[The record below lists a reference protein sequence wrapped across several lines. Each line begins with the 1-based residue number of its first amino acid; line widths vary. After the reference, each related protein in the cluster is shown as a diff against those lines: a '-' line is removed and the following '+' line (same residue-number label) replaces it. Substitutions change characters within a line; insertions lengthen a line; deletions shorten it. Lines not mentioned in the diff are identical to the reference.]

1 MAIPPARRKFLRVK
15 EVFMGFSGII
25 QPRKSIRR
33 GDFLCHVSDCGST
46 RLASNVLIWQLRTV
60 NGLHQ
65 TVEGWIGRGAG
76 SGANWVSVLADVLI
90 LLGVVLAAIGFY
102 FIAWRLVVRLLRA
115 LVKRSDNTWDDELV
129 KSRVFQWIAQ
139 LVPGMLIWSGGQA
152 ALRNPAASEVVRILA
167 EIYIIVVAFLALS
180 SVLNVCERIYRRFPV
195 SREIPIKGF
204 LQVIKILI
212 FVAAAIFVVASV
224 IGKSP
229 VLIFSGLG
237 ALTAVLMLIFKDAI
251 LGLVAGVQL
260 SANRMVARGDWIE
273 MPKFGADGDVIDVAL
288 TTVKVQNFD
297 KTITTIPTHAL
308 ISDSFRNWRGMSKS
322 GVRRIKR
329 NLLLDMNSVSLL
341 DENSIERF
349 RKIRLLRDY
358 LDRKVKELDEWN
370 GQFPDEESVEPV
382 NARALTNLGTFRAY
396 IAEYLK
402 SHPKISKDQTLL
414 VRQLQPTEKGL
425 PIEIYIFTND
435 NRWIEYEGIQSD
447 IFDHLLAVLPEF
459 GLNVFQSPTGTDF
472 KNLHEL

>member
-1 MAIPPARRKFLRVK
+1 
-15 EVFMGFSGII
+15 
-25 QPRKSIRR
+25 
-33 GDFLCHVSDCGST
+33 
-46 RLASNVLIWQLRTV
+46 V
-60 NGLHQ
+60 NGWHK

-76 SGANWVSVLADVLI
+76 SDAEWIPILADTLMLLVL
-90 LLGVVLAAIGFY
+90 LLAAIGIY
-102 FIAWRLVVRLLRA
+102 FVALRLVVRLIRA
-115 LVKRSDNTWDDELV
+115 LVKRTENTWDDELV
-129 KSRVFQWIAQ
+129 HSRVFRWIAQ
-139 LVPGMLIWSGGQA
+139 LVPGMVLWVGGQA
-152 ALRNPAASEVVRILA
+152 ALRDSTASEAVRILA
-167 EIYIIVVAFLALS
+167 EVYIIVVALLALNS
-180 SVLNVCERIYRRFPV
+180 LLNVCERIYRRFPV

-204 LQVIKILI
+204 LQIVKILI
-212 FVAAAIFVVASV
+212 FAAGAIFVVSSV

-237 ALTAVLMLIFKDAI
+237 ALTAVMMLIFKDAI

-260 SANRMVARGDWIE
+260 TANRMVARGDWIE

-329 NLLLDMNSVSLL
+329 NLLLDMNSVGLL
-341 DENSIERF
+341 DASSIERF
-349 RKIRLLRDY
+349 RKIRLLGDY
-358 LDRKVKELDEWN
+358 LDHKGKELEEWN
-370 GQFPDEESVEPV
+370 RQFPDGETEDPV

-396 IAEYLK
+396 VAEYLK
-402 SHPKISKDQTLL
+402 SHPKISKDHTLL
-414 VRQLQPTEKGL
+414 VRQLQPTEHGL
-425 PIEIYIFTND
+425 PIEIYVFIND

-459 GLNVFQSPTGTDF
+459 GLNVFQAPAGADL
-472 KNLHEL
+472 KNLR

>member
-1 MAIPPARRKFLRVK
+1 MFL
-15 EVFMGFSGII
+15 
-25 QPRKSIRR
+25 
-33 GDFLCHVSDCGST
+33 
-46 RLASNVLIWQLRTV
+46 A
-60 NGLHQ
+60 
-65 TVEGWIGRGAG
+65 
-76 SGANWVSVLADVLI
+76 
-90 LLGVVLAAIGFY
+90 VVLAAIGAY
-102 FIAWRLVVRLLRA
+102 FIAFRLVVRLIRA
-115 LVKRSDNTWDDELV
+115 LVKRSENTWDDELV
-129 KSRVFQWIAQ
+129 HSRVFRWIAQ
-139 LVPGMLIWSGGQA
+139 LVPGMVLWVGGQA
-152 ALRNPAASEVVRILA
+152 ALRDPTASDAVRILA
-167 EIYIIVVAFLALS
+167 EVYIIAVALLALNS
-180 SVLNVCERIYRRFPV
+180 LINVCERIYRRYPV

-204 LQVIKILI
+204 LQIFKIL
-212 FVAAAIFVVASV
+212 FFAAGAIFVVSAV

-237 ALTAVLMLIFKDAI
+237 ALTAVMMLIFKDAI

-260 SANRMVARGDWIE
+260 TANRMIARGDWIE

-297 KTITTIPTHAL
+297 KTITTIPTYAL

-329 NLLLDMNSVSLL
+329 NLLLDMNSVGLL
-341 DENSIERF
+341 DASSIERF

-358 LDRKVKELDEWN
+358 LDNKGKELEEWN
-370 GQFPDEESVEPV
+370 RQFPDGETEEPV

-396 IAEYLK
+396 IVEYLK

-414 VRQLQPTEKGL
+414 VRQLQPTEQGL
-425 PIEIYIFTND
+425 PIEIYVFIND

-459 GLNVFQSPTGTDF
+459 GLNVFQAPGGADL
-472 KNLHEL
+472 KNLR

>member
-1 MAIPPARRKFLRVK
+1 
-15 EVFMGFSGII
+15 
-25 QPRKSIRR
+25 
-33 GDFLCHVSDCGST
+33 
-46 RLASNVLIWQLRTV
+46 
-60 NGLHQ
+60 
-65 TVEGWIGRGAG
+65 
-76 SGANWVSVLADVLI
+76 
-90 LLGVVLAAIGFY
+90 
-102 FIAWRLVVRLLRA
+102 
-115 LVKRSDNTWDDELV
+115 
-129 KSRVFQWIAQ
+129 
-139 LVPGMLIWSGGQA
+139 
-152 ALRNPAASEVVRILA
+152 
-167 EIYIIVVAFLALS
+167 
-180 SVLNVCERIYRRFPV
+180 
-195 SREIPIKGF
+195 
-204 LQVIKILI
+204 
-212 FVAAAIFVVASV
+212 
-224 IGKSP
+224 
-229 VLIFSGLG
+229 
-237 ALTAVLMLIFKDAI
+237 
-251 LGLVAGVQL
+251 
-260 SANRMVARGDWIE
+260 MVARGDWIE

-341 DENSIERF
+341 DENSIGRF

-414 VRQLQPTEKGL
+414 VRQLQSTEKGL

-459 GLNVFQSPTGTDF
+459 GLNVFQSPTGTDL
-472 KNLHEL
+472 KDLRELERH